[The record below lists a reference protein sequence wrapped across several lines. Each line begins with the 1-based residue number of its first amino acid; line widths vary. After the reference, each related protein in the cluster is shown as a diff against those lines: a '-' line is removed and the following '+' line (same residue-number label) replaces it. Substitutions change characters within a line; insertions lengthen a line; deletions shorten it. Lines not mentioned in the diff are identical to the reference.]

1 MFTLPVA
8 FMFVFYGLYA
18 ATFSIY
24 SLGKEIVE
32 VIKRWSTVGIHPQLP
47 TFDVFYINTNMMAFI
62 VMVMFT
68 MFLLTL
74 YISNSLTDDRQQFY
88 KNFPIFF
95 FIYPLFVP
103 LYLGRAVIDTLA
115 NHKNEWVL
123 QDTKK

>member
-1 MFTLPVA
+1 
-8 FMFVFYGLYA
+8 
-18 ATFSIY
+18 
-24 SLGKEIVE
+24 
-32 VIKRWSTVGIHPQLP
+32 
-47 TFDVFYINTNMMAFI
+47 
-62 VMVMFT
+62 